1 MGGKGGGDVVVVHV
15 KEALDVAV
23 QAVGGRCVGCLVVQ
37 LQGVARVGEVEAQVF
52 FEDDLQRVVG
62 LYPGK
67 SGIVDFAD
75 GDGFVEDVGA
85 DTFEAVFVRPG
96 LPVRPVRRS
105 RCAVWPVRPGIGRS
119 CFGRG

>member
-1 MGGKGGGDVVVVHV
+1 M
-15 KEALDVAV
+15 
-23 QAVGGRCVGCLVVQ
+23 QAVGGRRVGCLVMQ
-37 LQGVARVGEVEAQVF
+37 LQGIARVGEVEAQVF

-85 DTFEAVFVRPG
+85 DTFEAVF
-96 LPVRPVRRS
+96 PVS
-105 RCAVWPVRPGIGRS
+105 R
-119 CFGRG
+119 FGFGFG